1 MRTSSRRGLFAA
13 ALLAVP
19 ALLVGASTPTADA
32 ATTDHRRSFVREVE
46 PWIPGSPPSTPPA
59 VKLTAACVRRVG
71 GGELE
76 AVFGYK
82 NLSPLSVYAGLDPH
96 VDIPEGNVIV
106 RETRRRRGP
115 HRTAEI
121 EVRGPQAT
129 LFLPGTHRHVF
140 AVRFKSNQTV
150 AWRVRVPSF
159 DDPVIDPGW
168 KVTVEPRRHA
178 RCAAAGARPLHRRAG
193 RRDELWADQRPGR
206 QRWHHRVRRRVRRPV
221 RERRLQRRWESSSL
235 QRGRRV
241 DDRTESGATAASAR
255 SSKRSSSETARG
267 SRCRKRAYGRVVD
280 VFEPVEWFGPI
291 ADVTGRCAFR
301 GEVVKS
307 EVFWAGQP
315 ATGSITPV
323 VVAGAVVRLEAT
335 AVLREGSGSADTARW
350 VAWRSPSS
358 AWTIAAAIGL
368 RSSSF

>member
-1 MRTSSRRGLFAA
+1 M
-13 ALLAVP
+13 
-19 ALLVGASTPTADA
+19 
-32 ATTDHRRSFVREVE
+32 
-46 PWIPGSPPSTPPA
+46 
-59 VKLTAACVRRVG
+59 
-71 GGELE
+71 
-76 AVFGYK
+76 FGYK
-82 NLSPLSVYAGLDPH
+82 NLSPFSVYIGLDPH
-96 VDIPEGNVIV
+96 IDVPEGNVIV
-106 RETRRRRGP
+106 RETRRRRP
-115 HRTAEI
+115 PRRTTEI

-178 RCAAAGARPLHRRAG
+178 RC
-193 RRDELWADQRPGR
+193 
-206 QRWHHRVRRRVRRPV
+206 
-221 RERRLQRRWESSSL
+221 
-235 QRGRRV
+235 GRRV
-241 DDRTESGATAASAR
+241 PDHFTVVQAAAMSSGPTNIRDDSGGITAYDVEFGAESVNVVCSAGGR
-255 SSKRSSSETARG
+255 VLPFKEVVGWTIEPNLVPLRPREIVEEIVVGNGTRFQMSKTRVR
-267 SRCRKRAYGRVVD
+267 RVVD

-315 ATGSITPV
+315 ANGWITPV

-335 AVLREGSGSADTARW
+335 AVLPGGVRIR
-350 VAWRSPSS
+350 
-358 AWTIAAAIGL
+358 
-368 RSSSF
+368 

>member
-1 MRTSSRRGLFAA
+1 MRTPFRRGLFAA

-19 ALLVGASTPTADA
+19 ALLVGTSTPTADA
-32 ATTDHRRSFVREVE
+32 ATADHRRPFTREVE

-71 GGELE
+71 HGELE

-96 VDIPEGNVIV
+96 IDVPEGNVIV
-106 RETRRRRGP
+106 RDVSPAPAG
-115 HRTAEI
+115 RTTEI
-121 EVRGPQAT
+121 EVRRPQAT

-140 AVRFKSNQTV
+140 AVRFKANETV
-150 AWRVRVPSF
+150 VWRVRVPSF

-168 KVTVEPRRHA
+168 KVTVEPRRHDA
-178 RCAAAGARPLHRRAG
+178 VRAAGARSLHRRAG
-193 RRDELWADQRPGR
+193 RRRDRWADQHTGR
-206 QRWHHRVRRRVRRPV
+206 QRWHHRVRRRVRRRV
-221 RERRLQRRWESSSL
+221 RERRLQRRWESASL

-241 DDRTESGATAASAR
+241 DDRTQSGAAAAAR
-255 SSKRSSSETARG
+255 DRR
-267 SRCRKRAYGRVVD
+267 RDRRRKRPRFQMSRTRVRRVVD

-315 ATGSITPV
+315 ANGSITPV

-335 AVLREGSGSADTARW
+335 AVLPGGVRIR
-350 VAWRSPSS
+350 
-358 AWTIAAAIGL
+358 
-368 RSSSF
+368 